1 MAEDL
6 EEFSRKRDASCDSDN
21 RPHGPTRGWI
31 GIELI
36 MKQVS
41 EHHEPKGIAEDVFE
55 HTPRQEKVLKRDPSD
70 MVPVRMSSEIAQGKE
85 RRNSQENQ

>member
-1 MAEDL
+1 
-6 EEFSRKRDASCDSDN
+6 
-21 RPHGPTRGWI
+21 
-31 GIELI
+31 